1 MSTNSVLRLSRPL
14 LSLGALAIALYLG
27 LLNFVWGNTPTQA
40 APLMITATGTIFT
53 PTPYETPF
61 PTIPNNIDLVFSSA
75 RIEMPTF
82 GSCYANGNSE
92 MRTSVTFY
100 NNSEYPLSS
109 FFVSVNG
116 ENRLVRSIAA
126 KQSMT
131 LSFAGYQYFQ
141 TTTVL
146 IDATNLIGEKDEVNN
161 YFSGQVPIPTLPP
174 YTCTPQATPQQTF
187 EAPYLPD
194 LVVLEIGAL
203 DLNPCSVTYGK
214 RPVTIGNDSAYSVQG
229 FWVNDTYFDLSLSY
243 PQEQVI
249 WLESSELSAKVV
261 LDPQNLIAESDE
273 GNNLMWVVN
282 DADVITPSPIAS
294 PTCPPVTNTP
304 TPTTTPT
311 ETVTPTLFPTVEGA
325 GDLQVV
331 SMVPSQKSLGNG
343 CFSIEAGVYVTIFN
357 AGSSVANNF
366 YVRVSSNSIF
376 AQELV
381 TAIAPNTYR
390 YVWIPGSYYY
400 HVEAFVDATN
410 VVPESNEANNLLY
423 VDSLPMLS
431 AAYTCTP
438 TVGTPTP
445 PSTSL
450 PYTIATVTPTALTY
464 TPSPT
469 ISPTASPTY
478 LTDQPASNSF
488 GLVGFENGSLLPQPI
503 NGYNWRFTATYETGL
518 CSENDVRLE
527 VYTPTGYYA
536 LVGLNS
542 QKVKDGSYF
551 INWTFWGN
559 DAYPNLAVDSTSG
572 LPWKMVLSQSCWP
585 YYISESKTYT
595 FFVEAQPRPTITP
608 NPLTPTDTPT
618 PTASNTPT
626 LTLTPTSTFTLTPV
640 QGVSMNITGYRGHNS
655 GANCTTTASSP
666 FSAGGNGDAVT
677 FCLTLANGSQSTL
690 SNLTLNLSFPWY
702 FTIQVPLEGGTLQPN
717 EQEVFAI
724 ETTIDP
730 RWYYFEQ
737 VNGSLNGYLALSFQL
752 LGENLSQEA
761 MVLVDYVRQTPT
773 PEATNNYLTA
783 TITTTP
789 TAEPWS
795 AFFLSSNTSPT
806 WTPTPASGTTVT
818 PGGAICSP
826 ATCTPTA
833 TTTLSSS
840 VTLTPSTTQ
849 VSGTIWLDLNR
860 NHQRETSEPLMG
872 AIGYELWR
880 DADQN
885 GQAETYVSAGTSE
898 LGIYRF
904 NLSSPASQGQLYL
917 KFKLPEKHEFVSPNV
932 GNDSTDS
939 DVDNAG
945 WYLLLS
951 GGVLNAAPDVGI
963 RPIANT
969 HLTISQVQE
978 RSIAPLNSQ
987 VVFRV
992 FVTNQGTT
1000 PLTSIQVQHTLS
1012 DGLSLVSVQTTH
1024 GTHILSQRLEKGL
1037 GVARPNLAGATVS
1050 IPSLSPGET
1059 ATITLTTQVQGTVTV
1074 GRLLSSNAIASA
1086 SNLAAQSANV
1096 ASVMVVPNEAPNTGF
1111 SALTAIIVFS
1121 GVFLLVIGALIV
1133 RKPLYD

>member
-1 MSTNSVLRLSRPL
+1 
-14 LSLGALAIALYLG
+14 
-27 LLNFVWGNTPTQA
+27 
-40 APLMITATGTIFT
+40 
-53 PTPYETPF
+53 
-61 PTIPNNIDLVFSSA
+61 
-75 RIEMPTF
+75 
-82 GSCYANGNSE
+82 
-92 MRTSVTFY
+92 
-100 NNSEYPLSS
+100 
-109 FFVSVNG
+109 
-116 ENRLVRSIAA
+116 
-126 KQSMT
+126 
-131 LSFAGYQYFQ
+131 
-141 TTTVL
+141 
-146 IDATNLIGEKDEVNN
+146 
-161 YFSGQVPIPTLPP
+161 
-174 YTCTPQATPQQTF
+174 
-187 EAPYLPD
+187 
-194 LVVLEIGAL
+194 
-203 DLNPCSVTYGK
+203 
-214 RPVTIGNDSAYSVQG
+214 
-229 FWVNDTYFDLSLSY
+229 
-243 PQEQVI
+243 
-249 WLESSELSAKVV
+249 
-261 LDPQNLIAESDE
+261 
-273 GNNLMWVVN
+273 
-282 DADVITPSPIAS
+282 
-294 PTCPPVTNTP
+294 
-304 TPTTTPT
+304 
-311 ETVTPTLFPTVEGA
+311 
-325 GDLQVV
+325 
-331 SMVPSQKSLGNG
+331 
-343 CFSIEAGVYVTIFN
+343 
-357 AGSSVANNF
+357 
-366 YVRVSSNSIF
+366 
-376 AQELV
+376 
-381 TAIAPNTYR
+381 
-390 YVWIPGSYYY
+390 
-400 HVEAFVDATN
+400 
-410 VVPESNEANNLLY
+410 
-423 VDSLPMLS
+423 
-431 AAYTCTP
+431 
-438 TVGTPTP
+438 
-445 PSTSL
+445 
-450 PYTIATVTPTALTY
+450 
-464 TPSPT
+464 
-469 ISPTASPTY
+469 
-478 LTDQPASNSF
+478 
-488 GLVGFENGSLLPQPI
+488 
-503 NGYNWRFTATYETGL
+503 
-518 CSENDVRLE
+518 
-527 VYTPTGYYA
+527 
-536 LVGLNS
+536 
-542 QKVKDGSYF
+542 
-551 INWTFWGN
+551 
-559 DAYPNLAVDSTSG
+559 
-572 LPWKMVLSQSCWP
+572 MVLSQSCWP